1 MTNLRKAFASC
12 DATWMRGSSP
22 RMTVVGLPRNQLRKQ
37 LRIHIAAGQDA
48 DHHLATNI
56 AKAVEFAGEQ
66 RGEPDV
72 AARLHHQLQFVKRI
86 AHRSCYLRIACRDAS
101 ADQFT

>member
-48 DHHLATNI
+48 DPHLATNS

-66 RGEPDV
+66 RGEPDG
-72 AARLHHQLQFVKRI
+72 AARLPQQLRCVPRI
-86 AHRSCYLRIACRDAS
+86 AHRSCSLRIACRDGS
-101 ADQFT
+101 ADQFA